1 MDNYFPNTKLI
12 VSLLLFAWAVCAF
25 GYVNPYVFSAGA
37 YDHIIDSHLQYHPFY
52 FFDSDYVMNAARC
65 YNKTKYLHAYY
76 VLDLAFLFIYSYAF
90 LLLAHAWRK
99 KDFYRLFRFSVIL
112 CALFDFMENTSFLL
126 YLFNTNT
133 KFLAVLTS
141 IFTTL
146 KSVLFILN
154 IGISLFA
161 FFVPHLLRPVRVW
174 WRFVRVK
181 VG

>member
-37 YDHIIDSHLQYHPFY
+37 YDHIIDSHLQYQPFH
-52 FFDSDYVMNAARC
+52 FFDSHYVMNAGSC

-76 VLDLAFLFIYSYAF
+76 VLDLAFLIIYSNAF
-90 LLLAHAWRK
+90 LLLAYEWHK
-99 KDFYRLFRFSVIL
+99 KDFYRLFRWSVIL
-112 CALFDFMENTSFLL
+112 GALFDFMENTSFLL

-146 KSVLFILN
+146 KSVLFLLN
-154 IGISLFA
+154 IILSVFA
-161 FFVPHLLRPVRVW
+161 FFVPHLFRPLRVW
-174 WRFVRVK
+174 RRFVSVR
-181 VG
+181 